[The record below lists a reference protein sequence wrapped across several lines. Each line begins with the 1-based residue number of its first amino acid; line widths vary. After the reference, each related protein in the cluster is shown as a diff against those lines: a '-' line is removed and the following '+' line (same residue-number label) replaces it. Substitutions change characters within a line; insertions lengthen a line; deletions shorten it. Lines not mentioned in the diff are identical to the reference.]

1 MLNWQDIDTVLLDM
15 DGTLL
20 DLHFDNY
27 FWLQHLPEKYAS
39 AQNIS
44 LGSSKE
50 ALRQRYQSQS
60 GKLNWYCLDFWGK
73 ELELDIL
80 ELKRDIRHLIAF
92 RPHTEHFLKHLET
105 NNKKRVLLTNAHPD
119 SLQLKL
125 EHTQLHQYLDVIHSS
140 HHFNKPKEDQQF
152 WPAFL
157 KKEHLDISRTLLI
170 DDSIAVLDNA
180 REFGFQH
187 LLTIGQPD
195 SQQAPKS
202 NENYKTIH
210 CFTHITPNTADSLPA
225 QKPAPQ

>member
-1 MLNWQDIDTVLLDM
+1 MVNWQDIDTVLLDM

-27 FWLQHLPEKYAS
+27 FWLQHLPEKYAC

-44 LGSSKE
+44 LDDSKE
-50 ALRQRYQSQS
+50 ELRQRCQYQS
-60 GKLNWYCLDFWGK
+60 GKLNWYCLDFWSK

-92 RPHTEHFLKHLET
+92 RPHTENFLKQLEI
-105 NNKKRVLLTNAHPD
+105 NGKKRVLLTNAHPD

-125 EHTQLHQYLDVIHSS
+125 DHTSLHQHLDVIHSS
-140 HHFNKPKEDQQF
+140 HYFKKPKEDKQF
-152 WPAFL
+152 WSDFL
-157 KKEHLDISRTLLI
+157 KKEHLDISRTLFI

-195 SQQAPKS
+195 SQQAPES

-210 CFTHITPNTADSLPA
+210 CFSHIMPSAADTAHT
-225 QKPAPQ
+225 Q